1 MISLS
6 PKKNDADFVQIAH
19 AAAAEKEE
27 SERGEGIDCLRGSL
41 ESRCLQFSNNTE
53 IFLDKIIN
61 LSPEKYIFLLDNIA
75 TF

>member
-6 PKKNDADFVQIAH
+6 PKKNDADFGQIAH

-27 SERGEGIDCLRGSL
+27 SERGEGIDCLRGSFYGG
-41 ESRCLQFSNNTE
+41 LQFSNNTE